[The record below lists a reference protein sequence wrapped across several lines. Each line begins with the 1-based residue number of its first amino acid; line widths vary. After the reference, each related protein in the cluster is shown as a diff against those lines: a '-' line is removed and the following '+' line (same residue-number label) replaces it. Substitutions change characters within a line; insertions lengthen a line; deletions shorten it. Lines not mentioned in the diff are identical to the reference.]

1 MKKKMIAL
9 SLVAV
14 LCLTA
19 CAAVFVGCNDKEQ
32 PRAYVSLDI
41 NPSVSLVLAADGT
54 VESAVAENDDARV
67 LLVDVSLEG
76 KTLQE
81 AARIVAEA
89 SVECGFLSEDNSV
102 VDVTVVAE
110 DGSVEYEGSLLGE
123 LQQAFTAAVG
133 EDSFDVTFNSE
144 GSYTLN
150 RMLEY
155 YKEKYPNNADVQAA
169 KLDIVLSV
177 TQKDGSISFESAAAL
192 DISSLITMAETTYA
206 QIEPYMNAVYE
217 AAVAEAELVYE
228 NAKAVAASAV
238 WAAKYTEFMLDDV
251 TVDWSGDL
259 GDIIGGIV
267 GGAEML
273 ITDNYGLQY
282 AVYDSLAITLDYLL
296 DKCVQLQGYANA
308 ALEKV
313 DTARLAELLGVEEAE
328 LKAAIADESG
338 NITLEAIDAYVDRLV
353 KNAAADVKEQYE
365 SSDLKAYLNGL
376 QASAEEQVEKLPEAY
391 ADAIYAAADALEYTG
406 VKIGEFFTDLS
417 ELTIED
423 MRGAVTKLEAKR
435 DAAMAEIEANLT
447 DEQMAEID
455 ATLADMN
462 ESIASAEAKL
472 AEVKAEAKADAESA
486 LKQLKEELVSEHKV
500 TVTVQ

>member
-1 MKKKMIAL
+1 M
-9 SLVAV
+9 
-14 LCLTA
+14 
-19 CAAVFVGCNDKEQ
+19 
-32 PRAYVSLDI
+32 
-41 NPSVSLVLAADGT
+41 
-54 VESAVAENDDARV
+54 
-67 LLVDVSLEG
+67 
-76 KTLQE
+76 
-81 AARIVAEA
+81 
-89 SVECGFLSEDNSV
+89 
-102 VDVTVVAE
+102 
-110 DGSVEYEGSLLGE
+110 
-123 LQQAFTAAVG
+123 
-133 EDSFDVTFNSE
+133 
-144 GSYTLN
+144 
-150 RMLEY
+150 
-155 YKEKYPNNADVQAA
+155 
-169 KLDIVLSV
+169 
-177 TQKDGSISFESAAAL
+177 
-192 DISSLITMAETTYA
+192 
-206 QIEPYMNAVYE
+206 
-217 AAVAEAELVYE
+217 
-228 NAKAVAASAV
+228 
-238 WAAKYTEFMLDDV
+238 
-251 TVDWSGDL
+251 
-259 GDIIGGIV
+259 
-267 GGAEML
+267 
-273 ITDNYGLQY
+273 QY

-455 ATLADMN
+455 AALADMN

-472 AEVKAEAKADAESA
+472 AEVRAEAKAAVESA

>member
-1 MKKKMIAL
+1 
-9 SLVAV
+9 
-14 LCLTA
+14 
-19 CAAVFVGCNDKEQ
+19 
-32 PRAYVSLDI
+32 
-41 NPSVSLVLAADGT
+41 
-54 VESAVAENDDARV
+54 
-67 LLVDVSLEG
+67 
-76 KTLQE
+76 
-81 AARIVAEA
+81 
-89 SVECGFLSEDNSV
+89 
-102 VDVTVVAE
+102 
-110 DGSVEYEGSLLGE
+110 
-123 LQQAFTAAVG
+123 
-133 EDSFDVTFNSE
+133 
-144 GSYTLN
+144 
-150 RMLEY
+150 MLEY
-155 YKEKYPNNADVQAA
+155 YKEKYPNNADVQAMTPA

-217 AAVAEAELVYE
+217 AAVAEAELLYE

-251 TVDWSGDL
+251 TVDWSGDW
-259 GDIIGGIV
+259 GDIVGGIV
-267 GGAEML
+267 GGAETL
-273 ITDNYGLQY
+273 ITENYGLQY

-313 DTARLAELLGVEEAE
+313 DTARLAELLGVDEAE
-328 LKAAIADESG
+328 LKAAVADESG

-365 SSDLKAYLNGL
+365 SSDLKEYLNGL
-376 QASAEEQVEKLPEAY
+376 QASAEEQVEKLPEEY
-391 ADAIYAAADALEYTG
+391 ANVIYAAADAFEYTG

-447 DEQMAEID
+447 AEQMAEID
-455 ATLADMN
+455 AALADMN
-462 ESIASAEAKL
+462 ESIASAEAEL
-472 AEVKAEAKADAESA
+472 AEAKAEAKAAAESA

-500 TVTVQ
+500 TVTMQ